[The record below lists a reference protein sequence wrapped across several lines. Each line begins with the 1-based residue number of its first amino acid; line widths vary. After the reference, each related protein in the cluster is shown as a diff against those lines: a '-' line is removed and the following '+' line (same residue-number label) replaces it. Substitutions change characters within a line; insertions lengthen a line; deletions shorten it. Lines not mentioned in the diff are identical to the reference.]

1 MSELP
6 HDAVRREEQVTIIF
20 VLECP
25 RFMVISECPSRH
37 AVIENVVDV
46 GVAALQRRHDMH
58 RREEVDECPRRLL
71 AAHRYH
77 LRRVSK

>member
-1 MSELP
+1 
-6 HDAVRREEQVTIIF
+6 
-20 VLECP
+20 
-25 RFMVISECPSRH
+25 
-37 AVIENVVDV
+37 
-46 GVAALQRRHDMH
+46 MH